1 MTQRKG
7 LSQILYL
14 IIAAS
19 VLMMVALSLIFMFND
34 SVSGS
39 TGDAQACQTAIDTQ
53 CSVSGSTTISP
64 PPNCV
69 TEDANGNKEII
80 SAVRS
85 RASGSFADDDVE
97 INCPGNSP
105 NN

>member
-1 MTQRKG
+1 MTQRKR

-39 TGDAQACQTAIDTQ
+39 TGDTQACNTAVETQ
-53 CSVSGSTTISP
+53 CSVAGADSIPP

-69 TEDANGNKEII
+69 TEDGQGEKQLINGLSYGHDGEFG
-80 SAVRS
+80 S
-85 RASGSFADDDVE
+85 SGDKKV
-97 INCPGNSP
+97 ILCPGSE
-105 NN
+105 

>member
-1 MTQRKG
+1 MTERKG

-39 TGDAQACQTAIDTQ
+39 TGDAQACTTALDTQ
-53 CSVSGSTTISP
+53 CSVSGAERVKAP
-64 PPNCV
+64 GNCL
-69 TEDANGNKEII
+69 TDASGEQELI
-80 SAVRS
+80 SAIAS
-85 RASGSFADDDVE
+85 RDEGNDADDGTPYLT
-97 INCPGNSP
+97 CPGNEE
-105 NN
+105 

>member
-1 MTQRKG
+1 MTERKG

-19 VLMMVALSLIFMFND
+19 ILMMVALSLIFMFND

-39 TGDAQACQTAIDTQ
+39 TGDTQACNTAIETQ
-53 CSVSGSTTISP
+53 CSVAGADSIPP

-69 TEDANGNKEII
+69 TEDGQGNKQII
-80 SAVRS
+80 NGVTNSVEGEFGE
-85 RASGSFADDDVE
+85 SGEDAKRIV
-97 INCPGNSP
+97 C
-105 NN
+105 